1 MLILLNNFSVIGF
14 VGGIF
19 APFFTLTGVIE
30 RAVEKQS
37 GSKNL
42 RRVLWMRD
50 NCDYVPVP
58 PEDAKLLIEL
68 HQASDRGNSVDD
80 LKYDKK
86 LQAWVYYENVK
97 KRKTIK

>member
-37 GSKNL
+37 GSKN
-42 RRVLWMRD
+42 
-50 NCDYVPVP
+50 
-58 PEDAKLLIEL
+58 
-68 HQASDRGNSVDD
+68 
-80 LKYDKK
+80 
-86 LQAWVYYENVK
+86 
-97 KRKTIK
+97 